1 MLATDGWIGDRGR
14 RGSGAV
20 LGAAIVIMPALHA
33 ETRASQPASA
43 SHPMDG
49 VTACAIVAAVD
60 LLRSADLLHRPEHG
74 AGFAC
79 RLPRQGR
86 DDGPLF
92 ERAIACVASGG
103 H

>member
-1 MLATDGWIGDRGR
+1 VLA
-14 RGSGAV
+14 
-20 LGAAIVIMPALHA
+20 AAIVIMPALHA

-49 VTACAIVAAVD
+49 VTAREIVAAVD
-60 LLRSADLLHRPEHG
+60 LLHSADLLHRPDHG